1 MAEQLVV
8 ENWEKLQKV
17 PFLKIVFCNIAPLG
31 DQKKWSH
38 MKVKSKISY
47 LGERNSILPGQMA
60 EQLAVEVNVKNVTEE
75 YTAGGGGAGQAL
87 LFDLDDYIN
96 DVIRILQRHQI
107 YKF

>member
-38 MKVKSKISY
+38 MKIKSKISY

-60 EQLAVEVNVKNVTEE
+60 EQLAVEVDVKNVTEQQ
-75 YTAGGGGAGQAL
+75 YTVHSSSRTSSII
-87 LFDLDDYIN
+87 LFG
-96 DVIRILQRHQI
+96 
-107 YKF
+107 